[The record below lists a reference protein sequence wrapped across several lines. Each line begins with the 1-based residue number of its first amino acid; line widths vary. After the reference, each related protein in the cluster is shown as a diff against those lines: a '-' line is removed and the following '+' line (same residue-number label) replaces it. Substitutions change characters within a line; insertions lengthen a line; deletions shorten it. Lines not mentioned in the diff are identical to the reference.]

1 MADRPTGD
9 PLPSARPVP
18 GGRPPHPDGDTIPC
32 PPRPTGPPVTRRQ
45 WIYGALC
52 VLVALAAIAIRIAT

>member
-1 MADRPTGD
+1 M
-9 PLPSARPVP
+9 P